1 MAFGLA
7 GDSGSF
13 QANMAMVGGIVTG
26 SSGEFLALPVSGTVL
41 GGLSNLTTNEWSRFY
56 LSDSFGNASGSIIQA
71 LNYLSGALKDTN
83 GDVTGPSSATDNAVV
98 RFDGTTGKLI
108 QSNTLVSFTDAG
120 EFTGGEGESY
130 TFSANGQISGTNKVI
145 AGTDVSGAGNV
156 AGASLTSEEATISVA
171 GVISGAGAVQ
181 GQKLTIA
188 NSDVVTTAGA
198 VAAVTTVSGASS
210 LAGAKLTINGTDVV
224 TQAGAL
230 VAPTTVSGA
239 GAVSGQNLVTEEATI
254 TAAGVISGAG
264 AVSGQALTV
273 ANLFKVQS
281 DGDVS
286 GSGAAHFVKAVTGL
300 SFAASSSL
308 VAKTTVSGAGNVA
321 GASLTTE
328 EATISV
334 AGVVS
339 GAGAVQGASLTT
351 EEATISVAG
360 VMSGAGAVQGQSLKV
375 ANIFNVNKNGVVS
388 SSGGGTFLG
397 DLFANDMNVSGTLTA
412 ETFQPTALSG
422 NIKINLFTSKILS
435 NNAIETSAS
444 LLAKTTVSGAGNVA
458 GASLTTE
465 EATISVAGAISGA
478 GIISG
483 MALEL
488 GNSIIVTD
496 EKAITNV
503 TSISGASSLAGAKLT
518 INGADIISQA
528 GAVSAVT
535 TVSGAGPGAFGA
547 LTTEEATISLAGVVS
562 GAGALQGQSLSVA
575 GGQGS
580 ISSAGALVAAGG
592 AQVGSLESQ
601 GAVKVYGE
609 GSLSGGV
616 GAGVHCSN
624 TGSANGSNHK
634 AALYI
639 SSSDISTAANAALI
653 PRMVLQG
660 TNDAGALKDFMI
672 SVSGGMLQVVEL
684 THGTALPV

>member
-351 EEATISVAG
+351 EEATIS
-360 VMSGAGAVQGQSLKV
+360 
-375 ANIFNVNKNGVVS
+375 
-388 SSGGGTFLG
+388 
-397 DLFANDMNVSGTLTA
+397 
-412 ETFQPTALSG
+412 
-422 NIKINLFTSKILS
+422 
-435 NNAIETSAS
+435 
-444 LLAKTTVSGAGNVA
+444 
-458 GASLTTE
+458 
-465 EATISVAGAISGA
+465 
-478 GIISG
+478 
-483 MALEL
+483 
-488 GNSIIVTD
+488 
-496 EKAITNV
+496 
-503 TSISGASSLAGAKLT
+503 
-518 INGADIISQA
+518 
-528 GAVSAVT
+528 
-535 TVSGAGPGAFGA
+535 
-547 LTTEEATISLAGVVS
+547 LAGVVS
-562 GAGALQGQSLSVA
+562 GAGARQGQSLSVA

>member
-1 MAFGLA
+1 
-7 GDSGSF
+7 
-13 QANMAMVGGIVTG
+13 
-26 SSGEFLALPVSGTVL
+26 
-41 GGLSNLTTNEWSRFY
+41 
-56 LSDSFGNASGSIIQA
+56 
-71 LNYLSGALKDTN
+71 
-83 GDVTGPSSATDNAVV
+83 
-98 RFDGTTGKLI
+98 
-108 QSNTLVSFTDAG
+108 
-120 EFTGGEGESY
+120 
-130 TFSANGQISGTNKVI
+130 
-145 AGTDVSGAGNV
+145 
-156 AGASLTSEEATISVA
+156 
-171 GVISGAGAVQ
+171 
-181 GQKLTIA
+181 
-188 NSDVVTTAGA
+188 
-198 VAAVTTVSGASS
+198 
-210 LAGAKLTINGTDVV
+210 
-224 TQAGAL
+224 
-230 VAPTTVSGA
+230 
-239 GAVSGQNLVTEEATI
+239 
-254 TAAGVISGAG
+254 
-264 AVSGQALTV
+264 
-273 ANLFKVQS
+273 
-281 DGDVS
+281 
-286 GSGAAHFVKAVTGL
+286 
-300 SFAASSSL
+300 
-308 VAKTTVSGAGNVA
+308 
-321 GASLTTE
+321 
-328 EATISV
+328 
-334 AGVVS
+334 
-339 GAGAVQGASLTT
+339 
-351 EEATISVAG
+351 
-360 VMSGAGAVQGQSLKV
+360 MSGAGAVQGQSLKV